1 MSQHVIAR
9 AAPKLG
15 AVARPSHVQSSWL
28 RNGLAKPNGKL
39 PLFDSDGQRISDRT
53 IQSCVRL
60 GWAKPWFNVPLK
72 KNWTVCTLTHL
83 GRVVAEED

>member
-28 RNGLAKPNGKL
+28 RNGLAMLNGKL
-39 PLFDSDGQRISDRT
+39 PLFDSDGQLISVRT